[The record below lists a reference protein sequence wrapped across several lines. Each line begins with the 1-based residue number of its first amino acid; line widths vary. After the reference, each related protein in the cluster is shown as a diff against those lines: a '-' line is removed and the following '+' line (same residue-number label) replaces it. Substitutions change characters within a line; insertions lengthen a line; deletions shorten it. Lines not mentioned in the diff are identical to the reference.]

1 MSVRAFLC
9 LYTVTAN
16 SNSIKSLLI
25 FFAPVLIPRAINLVR
40 DVRGIIASRQSP
52 RPLPAS
58 ATRALNVLFCAVVL
72 FLLLSLPFT
81 PRAPSPNIFTLT
93 RSRLNTPTDII
104 FNRLAR
110 FRPENALT
118 SADELLR
125 SRFTSLPARKM
136 YLRFGPEALTECQ
149 FCSLDHVGTYVLY
162 YLPFNTLL
170 PHLFNMMIVGLVTS
184 ASFAGREAAGWR
196 NKFTMAGLALAALD
210 IYIVITYD
218 PVQYAP
224 AAVRA
229 GVTPPSSL
237 YHQISVLRP
246 LTFAILDSVFAG
258 LIYVTATNRLFFM
271 PPTQAEQVEQLVDAS
286 LPAVVQAS
294 SKLHAL
300 SVTRNAVVRDRT
312 LKERD
317 DAYWRTVVST
327 TGENTGVGNGDTSVW
342 EEEEVVRAMSRAMAG
357 QGDVDLAKVGVNANE
372 YVNGVTAIL
381 DESQ

>member
-1 MSVRAFLC
+1 M
-9 LYTVTAN
+9 
-16 SNSIKSLLI
+16 
-25 FFAPVLIPRAINLVR
+25 
-40 DVRGIIASRQSP
+40 
-52 RPLPAS
+52 
-58 ATRALNVLFCAVVL
+58 
-72 FLLLSLPFT
+72 
-81 PRAPSPNIFTLT
+81 
-93 RSRLNTPTDII
+93 
-104 FNRLAR
+104 
-110 FRPENALT
+110 
-118 SADELLR
+118 
-125 SRFTSLPARKM
+125 
-136 YLRFGPEALTECQ
+136 
-149 FCSLDHVGTYVLY
+149 LY

-170 PHLFNMMIVGLVTS
+170 PHLFNMLIVGLVTS
-184 ASFAGREAAGWR
+184 APFAGREAASWR

-224 AAVRA
+224 PIVRA
-229 GVTPPSSL
+229 GIAPPLSL

-246 LTFAILDSVFAG
+246 LAFTILDSVCAG
-258 LIYVTATNRLFFM
+258 LIYVTATNRLFFT

-286 LPAVVQAS
+286 LPAVAQAS

-327 TGENTGVGNGDTSVW
+327 NGENTGVGNGDASIW

-372 YVNGVTAIL
+372 YVNGVTAAL
-381 DESQ
+381 DEGQ